1 MSAQSSAAVSEGR
14 NPANAQMATYGTI
27 SDAHFSNSV
36 DTSSGVRIV
45 TSPSGRRLILM
56 SAAGLIR
63 LYPRLRPNSRKVLR
77 FRRYDSRD
85 TEPMSRLRIQ
95 CSISAAVT
103 SHVSRLSCPATKRP
117 ILLRKSAMYL
127 RLALSCSLMAR
138 NSVNKESRQS
148 DSNRRPADYKS
159 AALPTELCR
168 HLRGKILHV
177 HSLFSAIVSP
187 FCIPQ
192 TKTGTTC
199 GFRSAAV
206 GALSAFPPKRQA
218 HSSG

>member
-1 MSAQSSAAVSEGR
+1 MLPTAS
-14 NPANAQMATYGTI
+14 
-27 SDAHFSNSV
+27 HFQITN
-36 DTSSGVRIV
+36 
-45 TSPSGRRLILM
+45 RLLW
-56 SAAGLIR
+56 
-63 LYPRLRPNSRKVLR
+63 
-77 FRRYDSRD
+77 
-85 TEPMSRLRIQ
+85 
-95 CSISAAVT
+95 
-103 SHVSRLSCPATKRP
+103 
-117 ILLRKSAMYL
+117 
-127 RLALSCSLMAR
+127 
-138 NSVNKESRQS
+138 
-148 DSNRRPADYKS
+148 
-159 AALPTELCR
+159 PTELCR